1 MASKTEELEFEIYQ
15 QIQGLDSSDQAII
28 YKNIRSIKFNMI
40 GYGQLLAGKD
50 DAKFGKKKTS
60 VLFHLA
66 YIQTA
71 LRIRTPVKAPEPQRD
86 MRIKPPGPSLIIL
99 RMSIKTFISM
109 ERPVLARPSSPTASQ
124 SPLSIRE

>member
-40 GYGQLLAGKD
+40 SYGQLLAGKD

-60 VLFHLA
+60 VLESEIFKAISGLEPRRQNIIKDNLKKIKFNLTYYGRKSA
-66 YIQTA
+66 SEQPGIVYI
-71 LRIRTPVKAPEPQRD
+71 R
-86 MRIKPPGPSLIIL
+86 
-99 RMSIKTFISM
+99 
-109 ERPVLARPSSPTASQ
+109 
-124 SPLSIRE
+124 

>member
-15 QIQGLDSSDQAII
+15 QIQSLDASKQTTI

-60 VLFHLA
+60 MLEVEIFKLISCL
-66 YIQTA
+66 
-71 LRIRTPVKAPEPQRD
+71 EPRRQNI
-86 MRIKPPGPSLIIL
+86 IKDNLKKIKFNLTYYGRKSATEQPGIVYV
-99 RMSIKTFISM
+99 R
-109 ERPVLARPSSPTASQ
+109 
-124 SPLSIRE
+124 

>member
-15 QIQGLDSSDQAII
+15 QIQSLDASKQTII

-60 VLFHLA
+60 VLEAEIFKL
-66 YIQTA
+66 ISTLEVRRQN
-71 LRIRTPVKAPEPQRD
+71 I
-86 MRIKPPGPSLIIL
+86 IKDNLKKIKFNLTYYGRKSATEQPGIVYV
-99 RMSIKTFISM
+99 R
-109 ERPVLARPSSPTASQ
+109 
-124 SPLSIRE
+124 

>member
-60 VLFHLA
+60 VLESEIFKAISGLEPRRQNIIKDNLKKIKFNLTYYGRKSA
-66 YIQTA
+66 SEQPGIVYI
-71 LRIRTPVKAPEPQRD
+71 R
-86 MRIKPPGPSLIIL
+86 
-99 RMSIKTFISM
+99 
-109 ERPVLARPSSPTASQ
+109 
-124 SPLSIRE
+124 

>member
-15 QIQGLDSSDQAII
+15 QIQSLDASKQTTI

-60 VLFHLA
+60 MLEVEIFKLISCLEPRRQNIIKDNLKKIKFNLA
-66 YIQTA
+66 YYDRKSATEQ
-71 LRIRTPVKAPEPQRD
+71 
-86 MRIKPPGPSLIIL
+86 PGIVYV
-99 RMSIKTFISM
+99 R
-109 ERPVLARPSSPTASQ
+109 
-124 SPLSIRE
+124 

>member
-60 VLFHLA
+60 VLESEIFKAISGLEPRRQNIIKDNLKKIKFNLTYYGRKSVSEQPGIV
-66 YIQTA
+66 YI
-71 LRIRTPVKAPEPQRD
+71 R
-86 MRIKPPGPSLIIL
+86 
-99 RMSIKTFISM
+99 
-109 ERPVLARPSSPTASQ
+109 
-124 SPLSIRE
+124 

>member
-15 QIQGLDSSDQAII
+15 QIQSLDASKQTTI

-60 VLFHLA
+60 VLEAEIFKL
-66 YIQTA
+66 ISC
-71 LRIRTPVKAPEPQRD
+71 LEPRRQNI
-86 MRIKPPGPSLIIL
+86 IKDNLKKIKFNLTYYGKKSATEQPGIVYV
-99 RMSIKTFISM
+99 R
-109 ERPVLARPSSPTASQ
+109 
-124 SPLSIRE
+124 

>member
-60 VLFHLA
+60 VLESEIFKAISGLEPRRQKIIKDNLKKIKFNLTYYGRKSA
-66 YIQTA
+66 SEQPGIVYI
-71 LRIRTPVKAPEPQRD
+71 R
-86 MRIKPPGPSLIIL
+86 
-99 RMSIKTFISM
+99 
-109 ERPVLARPSSPTASQ
+109 
-124 SPLSIRE
+124 

>member
-15 QIQGLDSSDQAII
+15 QIQSLNASKQTTI

-60 VLFHLA
+60 VLEAEIFKL
-66 YIQTA
+66 ISC
-71 LRIRTPVKAPEPQRD
+71 LEPRRQNI
-86 MRIKPPGPSLIIL
+86 IKDNLKKIKFNLTYYGRKSATEQPGIVYV
-99 RMSIKTFISM
+99 R
-109 ERPVLARPSSPTASQ
+109 
-124 SPLSIRE
+124 

>member
-15 QIQGLDSSDQAII
+15 QIQSLDASKQTTI

-60 VLFHLA
+60 
-66 YIQTA
+66 A
-71 LRIRTPVKAPEPQRD
+71 LEAEIFKLISCLEPRRQNI
-86 MRIKPPGPSLIIL
+86 IKDNLKKIKFNLTYYGRKSATEQPGIVYV
-99 RMSIKTFISM
+99 R
-109 ERPVLARPSSPTASQ
+109 
-124 SPLSIRE
+124 

>member
-40 GYGQLLAGKD
+40 SYGQLLAGKD

-60 VLFHLA
+60 VLESEIFKAISGLEPRKQNIIKDNLKKIKFNLTYYGRKSA
-66 YIQTA
+66 SEQPGIVYI
-71 LRIRTPVKAPEPQRD
+71 R
-86 MRIKPPGPSLIIL
+86 
-99 RMSIKTFISM
+99 
-109 ERPVLARPSSPTASQ
+109 
-124 SPLSIRE
+124 

>member
-60 VLFHLA
+60 VLESEIFKVISGLEPRRQNIIKDNLKKIKFNLTYYGRKSA
-66 YIQTA
+66 SEQPGIVYI
-71 LRIRTPVKAPEPQRD
+71 R
-86 MRIKPPGPSLIIL
+86 
-99 RMSIKTFISM
+99 
-109 ERPVLARPSSPTASQ
+109 
-124 SPLSIRE
+124 

>member
-15 QIQGLDSSDQAII
+15 QIQSLNANKQAII

-60 VLFHLA
+60 VLEAEIFKLISGLEA
-66 YIQTA
+66 RRQNI
-71 LRIRTPVKAPEPQRD
+71 
-86 MRIKPPGPSLIIL
+86 IKDNLKKIKFNLTYYGRKTVSEQPGIIYV
-99 RMSIKTFISM
+99 R
-109 ERPVLARPSSPTASQ
+109 
-124 SPLSIRE
+124 